1 MSRMSS
7 VIVLLLLAVTGMG
20 ATCLV
25 DRGSAP
31 HIAAERRLI
40 DSRNLLDLLPTDRYD
55 NDPLQQPLHLDSS
68 ALAHSTLLAGYLAT
82 KAGQPSAVLLRS
94 ETIGYAGAIVLMI
107 AIDTHGKLLGVKTL
121 SQSETQGLG
130 ARIGGWP
137 NAWLQGF
144 TGRSLDESPDNAW
157 ALKKDQGQFDQIA
170 GATIT
175 SRAVINAVHDAL
187 QYFDAHSQML
197 TGISPHE

>member
-1 MSRMSS
+1 MNRTSS
-7 VIVLLLLAVTGMG
+7 VIILLVLAVTGMG
-20 ATCLV
+20 ATYLV
-25 DRGSAP
+25 DYISAP
-31 HIAAERRLI
+31 HIAAEQRLI
-40 DSRNLLDLLPTDRYD
+40 DSRNLLDLLPTDSYD
-55 NDPLQQPLHLDSS
+55 NDPLQQPLQIDNS
-68 ALAHSTLLAGYLAT
+68 ALTHSTLLAGYLAT
-82 KAGQPSAVLLRS
+82 KGGQPSAVLLQS

-107 AIDTHGKLLGVKTL
+107 AVDTHGKLLAVKTL

-130 ARIGGWP
+130 ARIADWP

-144 TGRSLDESPDNAW
+144 TGKFRNESPDNAW

-187 QYFDAHSQML
+187 RYFDAHSQVL

>member
-1 MSRMSS
+1 MKRTSS
-7 VIVLLLLAVTGMG
+7 VIILLLLAVTGMG
-20 ATCLV
+20 ATYLI
-25 DRGSAP
+25 DYSSAP
-31 HIAAERRLI
+31 HIAAEQRLI
-40 DSRNLLDLLPTDRYD
+40 DSRNMLDLLPPDSYD
-55 NDPLQQPLHLDSS
+55 NDPLQQPLQLDSS
-68 ALAHSTLLAGYLAT
+68 ALTHSTLLAGYLAT
-82 KAGQPSAVLLRS
+82 QGGQPSVVLLQS
-94 ETIGYAGAIVLMI
+94 KTIGYAGAIVLMI

-121 SQSETQGLG
+121 AQSETQGLG
-130 ARIGGWP
+130 ARIADWP

-144 TGRSLDESPDNAW
+144 AGKSRNEMVDNAW

-187 QYFDAHSQML
+187 RYFDAHSRKL

>member
-1 MSRMSS
+1 MNRTSS
-7 VIVLLLLAVTGMG
+7 VIILLLLAMTGAG
-20 ATCLV
+20 ATYLV
-25 DRGSAP
+25 YYTSTP
-31 HIAAERRLI
+31 HIAAEQRLI
-40 DSRNLLDLLPTDRYD
+40 DRRNLLDLLPADSYD
-55 NDPLQQPLHLDSS
+55 NDPLQQPLQPASS
-68 ALAHSTLLAGYLAT
+68 VLTHSRLLAGYLAT
-82 KAGQPSAVLLRS
+82 KGGQPSAVLLQS

-130 ARIGGWP
+130 ARIADWP

-144 TGRSLDESPDNAW
+144 TGKSRTGSPDNAW
-157 ALKKDQGQFDQIA
+157 ALRKDQGQFDQIA

-187 QYFDAHSQML
+187 KYFDAHSQML
-197 TGISPHE
+197 TGNSPHE